1 MRKLYLYILGIFLIL
16 PLAIQAQTEKRIKIA
31 CVGNSITEGFL
42 LKNPS
47 EESYPAALQKLL
59 GNNYEVG
66 NFGVTAHTL
75 SLKGD
80 LPYMKTTRFQEAL
93 DFLPNIVT
101 IKLGTNDSKPQNWQ
115 HRATFKDDLNLL
127 IDKFQALASHPR
139 IYLCRPYS
147 S

>member
-16 PLAIQAQTEKRIKIA
+16 PFAIQAQTEKRIKIA

-80 LPYMKTTRFQEAL
+80 LPYMKLHVFRKRWIFC
-93 DFLPNIVT
+93 PI
-101 IKLGTNDSKPQNWQ
+101 S
-115 HRATFKDDLNLL
+115 
-127 IDKFQALASHPR
+127 
-139 IYLCRPYS
+139 
-147 S
+147 